1 MRRIISVALGIL
13 FVFIYI
19 GIFSNATQTGEVST
33 FGKYEGLRE
42 PEYKKVTTQS
52 LYVTMRDGVK
62 IAIDVVLPRGLPP
75 EAKIPAIIRQT
86 RYWRAIG
93 FRWPLSWTRRTNNF
107 QRFFT
112 SYGYALVL
120 IDARGSGASY
130 GTRPHPWSRDEI
142 QDSCEIVDWIV
153 SQPWSNGKVGAIG
166 TSYDGT
172 SAELLAV
179 CNHPA
184 VKAVIP
190 RFNEFDVYTDIAFPG
205 GIFNEQFVKEW
216 AHNNQILD
224 SNHLEELLGFWGSLF
239 VKGVKPVDAD
249 RKGKLLKEAVEAH
262 AKNRDVYESS
272 KDIIYRDDYNS
283 DIGAAIDDF
292 SVYTF
297 KKEIESSNA
306 AIYSW
311 GSWLDAGTA
320 DAVIRRSMTFSNTQ
334 RAVIGPWSHG
344 ASYHASPFL
353 PAGTPTE
360 PRVRAQ
366 WLDCLRF
373 FDFYLNDMDNDL
385 LTDNILMYYTMGEE
399 KWKETKIWPP
409 AGSAKVQLY
418 MDVNKTLSF
427 HKSAT
432 ESGEDTYK
440 IDFKAGTGK
449 RNRWWTQL
457 GGHDVVYPDRAEED
471 RRLLTYTSAPLEG
484 NTEITGYPVVNLYI
498 TSSTT
503 DGAFFV
509 YLEDVDKAGKATYI
523 SEGQIRALHRK
534 VSEDTPPYTLLIPYH
549 SYKKKDGMPLVPGEV
564 AKLTF
569 GLLPTS
575 AVIRKGHRIR
585 IAIAGHDESIFTRIP
600 ATGTPIITVLRDKFH
615 SSFIELPVIQK

>member
-1 MRRIISVALGIL
+1 MKRIISIALGVL

-19 GIFSNATQTGEVST
+19 GILSNANQTGEVST
-33 FGKYEGLRE
+33 LGKYEGLRE

-62 IAIDVVLPRGLPP
+62 IAIDVVLPKGLPP
-75 EAKIPAIIRQT
+75 EAEIPAIIQQT

-93 FRWPLSWTRRTNNF
+93 FRWPLRWTRRTNNF

-112 SYGYALVL
+112 SYGYAIVL
-120 IDARGSGASY
+120 IDARGSGASFS
-130 GTRPHPWSRDEI
+130 TRPHPWSRDEI
-142 QDSCEIVDWIV
+142 QDSCEIVDWII

-216 AHNNQILD
+216 AYNNHILD
-224 SNHLEELLGFWGSLF
+224 SNNLQELLGFWGRLF

-249 RKGKLLKEAVEAH
+249 KKGELLKEAVKEH
-262 AKNRDVYESS
+262 AKNTDVYQSS

-283 DIGAAIDDF
+283 EIKATIDDF
-292 SVYTF
+292 SVHTF
-297 KKEIESSNA
+297 KEEIESSNA

-320 DAVIRRSMTFSNTQ
+320 DAVIRRFMTFSNTQ

-344 ASYHASPFL
+344 ASYHASPYL
-353 PAGTPTE
+353 PADTPTD
-360 PRVRAQ
+360 PRVQAQ

-373 FDFYLNDMDNDL
+373 FDYYLKDIDNGL
-385 LTDNILMYYTMGEE
+385 LTKNILMYYTMGAE
-399 KWKETKIWPP
+399 KWKETKVWPP
-409 AGSAKVQLY
+409 ANSAKVRWY
-418 MDVNKTLSF
+418 MDVDRKLSS
-427 HKSAT
+427 HKPAA
-432 ESGEDTYK
+432 ESGDDTYK
-440 IDFKAGTGK
+440 IDFGANTGK

-457 GGHDVVYPDRAEED
+457 GGHDVVYPDRAEGD
-471 RRLLTYTSAPLEG
+471 QRLLTYTSASFKEDV
-484 NTEITGYPVVNLYI
+484 EITGYPVVTLYI
-498 TSSTT
+498 TSTAT

-509 YLEDVDKAGKATYI
+509 YLEDVDEAGKVIYI
-523 SEGQIRALHRK
+523 TEGQLRALHRK
-534 VSEDTPPYTLLIPYH
+534 VSEDTPPYTSFIPYH
-549 SYKKKDGMPLVPGEV
+549 SYKKKDGMPLVPDEV

-575 AVIRKGHRIR
+575 ALIKKGHRIR
-585 IAIAGHDESIFTRIP
+585 IAIAGHDASIFTRIP
-600 ATGTPIITVLRDKFH
+600 ARETPTIRVLRNKLY